1 MEMVKIK
8 REPFYQIEPFLSG
21 FCCSQNFACDILSY
35 RTAGG
40 KIAYKEHYMNR
51 KQICQPVC
59 LMSLYT
65 LSSASFT
72 ERFHRAKR
80 LSVLCCKMIT
90 PLFILNRRY

>member
-8 REPFYQIEPFLSG
+8 REPFYQMEPFLPR

-40 KIAYKEHYMNR
+40 KIAYEEHYMNR
-51 KQICQPVC
+51 KQICQLVH

-65 LSSASFT
+65 QLS
-72 ERFHRAKR
+72 
-80 LSVLCCKMIT
+80 
-90 PLFILNRRY
+90 ILYREIS